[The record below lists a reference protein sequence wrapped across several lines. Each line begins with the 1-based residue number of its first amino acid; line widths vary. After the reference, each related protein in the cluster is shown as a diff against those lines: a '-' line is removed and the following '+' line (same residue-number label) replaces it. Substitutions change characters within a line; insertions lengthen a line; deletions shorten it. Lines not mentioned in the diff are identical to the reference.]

1 MRAAHD
7 IKRNFAQTRFSAGR
21 HCRVSRK
28 ELDKCCMDTHHQGIA
43 LYCEDYQRRQG
54 NL

>member
-28 ELDKCCMDTHHQGIA
+28 ELQRFLGI
-43 LYCEDYQRRQG
+43 LFQRFGTCLGTVESQK
-54 NL
+54 